1 MRKVLSF
8 VLVILG
14 ASAAIA
20 NAQEIARETS
30 TVLIREFKPQYT
42 EEARRAKI
50 QGVVEMAAV
59 VLEDGTVGDVTVTK
73 SLDQQY
79 GLDDEAV
86 KAMKKW
92 RFKPGMKDGKPVA
105 VTISVEMSFSLR
117 SDRAGW

>member
-8 VLVILG
+8 VLVLLG
-14 ASAAIA
+14 AAAAIP

-30 TVLIREFKPQYT
+30 PVLIREVKPQYT

-86 KAMKKW
+86 KAMQKW
-92 RFKPGMKDGKPVA
+92 RFKPGTKDGKPVA

-117 SDRAGW
+117 K

>member
-1 MRKVLSF
+1 MRKILSL
-8 VLVILG
+8 VLVLLG
-14 ASAAIA
+14 AATAIA
-20 NAQEIARETS
+20 YSQEVAKVTS
-30 TVLIREFKPQYT
+30 PVLIREFKPQYT

-50 QGVVEMAAV
+50 QGIVEMSAV

-92 RFKPGMKDGKPVA
+92 RFRPGTKDGKPVA
-105 VTISVEMSFSLR
+105 VAVTVEMSFSLR
-117 SDRAGW
+117 K

>member
-1 MRKVLSF
+1 MQKVLS
-8 VLVILG
+8 LMLLLIG
-14 ASAAIA
+14 AVVAIA
-20 NAQEIARETS
+20 SPQEIARETS
-30 TVLIREFKPQYT
+30 PVLLREIKPQYT

-50 QGVVEMAAV
+50 EGMVEMSAV

-92 RFKPGMKDGKPVA
+92 RFKPGTKDGKPVA
-105 VTISVEMSFSLR
+105 VTITVEMSFSLR
-117 SDRAGW
+117 K